1 MKQEDIDKVLQEILS
16 EISIQLPQYK
26 FNFQRRW
33 TEWNVYYDLY
43 KDDIKQDI
51 IISYDYIVDVLLG
64 LYPVN
69 ELIFATIYELNRQN
83 QNLFVS

>member
-16 EISIQLPQYK
+16 EISIQIPQYK

-33 TEWNVYYDLY
+33 TEWNVYYDLF
-43 KDDIKQDI
+43 KDDKKQDI
-51 IISYDYIVDVLLG
+51 SIPYNFVVDVLLG

-69 ELIFATIYELNRQN
+69 ELIFATMYELNRQN
-83 QNLFVS
+83 QNPCVS